1 MKDTKLTMRISHELL
16 ENAKIYAE
24 KNNITLAELIESFLK
39 NIPAQFSLEN
49 ALIVQRLSGSLP
61 KDLSIKDYKDHLV
74 EKFGQ

>member
-1 MKDTKLTMRISHELL
+1 MKDAKFSVRISHELL

-39 NIPAQFSLEN
+39 NIPAQYSLEN
-49 ALIVQRLSGSLP
+49 APIVRRISGSLP
-61 KDLSIKDYKDHLV
+61 QNLSMQDYRNHLE